1 MHHITLNY
9 VHMLYLVVDVRNT
22 YVLYYYSWTAMG
34 VGPGASVMDQLIMEV
49 HVDRQSKAVVH
60 LVYVE

>member
-1 MHHITLNY
+1 M
-9 VHMLYLVVDVRNT
+9 
-22 YVLYYYSWTAMG
+22 YVLYYYSWSAMR
-34 VGPGASVMDQLIMEV
+34 VRPGASAMDRLIMEV